1 MEINFK
7 WDSFVAN
14 MVTSILATMRGSF
27 RAPLLLSKFRIII
40 IDVVIFFIFFDSSV
54 EED

>member
-14 MVTSILATMRGSF
+14 MVTSILATM